1 MSLDIINFCIRR
13 KSKMKHESLPVKH
26 KSLSLA
32 ASKKKQFLVAPKKSQ
47 SCISRPSFKVVFT
60 KS

>member
-1 MSLDIINFCIRR
+1 MSLDIIDFCICR
-13 KSKMKHESLPVKH
+13 KSNMKHKSLSIKH

-32 ASKKKQFLVAPKKSQ
+32 ASKEKQFLVVPKKNQ
-47 SCISRPSFKVVFT
+47 GCISRPSFKVVFT